1 MTASPESV
9 RLSMAETGFVFKSAD
24 AVSARECRV
33 SAGELNFSH
42 PNKCGFVTRVK
53 YGN

>member
-1 MTASPESV
+1 
-9 RLSMAETGFVFKSAD
+9 MAETGFVFKSAD